1 MNRLVLVFGILI
13 ITPLLIFLALSFGKD
28 PRAIDSPLVGK
39 PAPNFALRGID
50 GEVVQLKD
58 FRGQPVFLNFW
69 ATWCQPCIVEH
80 PVLQAGAKRYEGRV
94 QFLGVVYHDETDKIR
109 RFLDQRGEWGPTLF
123 DEDGT
128 VAVAYGVYGAPE
140 TFFIDR
146 DGIIVEKWT
155 GNVQPDYLVRM
166 LDGLL

>member
-50 GEVVQLKD
+50 GEVVRLED
-58 FRGQPVFLNFW
+58 FRGQPIFLNFW

-94 QFLGVVYHDETDKIR
+94 QFLGVVYNDETEKIR
-109 RFLDQRGEWGPTLF
+109 RFLDQRGEWGPALL
-123 DEDGT
+123 DEDGS

>member
-1 MNRLVLVFGILI
+1 MNRLVLVVGVVI

-28 PRAIDSPLVGK
+28 PRALDSPLVGK
-39 PAPNFALRGID
+39 PAPNFVLRGID
-50 GEVVQLKD
+50 GEVVRLED

-80 PVLQAGAKRYEGRV
+80 PVLQAGARRYQGRV
-94 QFLGVVYHDETDKIR
+94 QFLGVVYHDETEKIR
-109 RFLDQRGEWGPTLF
+109 RFLDQRGEWGPTLL
-123 DEDGT
+123 DEDGS
-128 VAVAYGVYGAPE
+128 VAVAFGVYGAPE

-166 LDGLL
+166 LDSLL